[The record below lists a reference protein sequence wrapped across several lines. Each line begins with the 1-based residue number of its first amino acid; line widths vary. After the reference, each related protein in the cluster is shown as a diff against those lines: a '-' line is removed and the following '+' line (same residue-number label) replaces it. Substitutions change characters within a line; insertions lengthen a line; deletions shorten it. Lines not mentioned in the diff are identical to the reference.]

1 MLNWDSLSENK
12 QPDPGS
18 ILPVKQ
24 VQVSKTESVLNEQ
37 LQTIEASV
45 PIAETVKSTVES
57 TSRVTDVVMT
67 NTVPEVTEVV
77 YTQATS
83 TPVEKPVEIIDDVAP
98 ESMEPVRAEDKRVVN
113 GLTDVNQL
121 APFKYPWAWE
131 YFLNANKNHW
141 TPLDIN
147 MTQDIYD
154 HKHKLSDNER
164 HVYENVLSYLTTS
177 DVMAMRNIGLAV
189 MEKMTAPELQ
199 IYQARQVYEE
209 ALHTWT
215 YQHCIETI
223 GLDQGEIYN
232 RYRVVPAINKKIQI
246 ANNRLKSILRAD
258 IDLTNPDELNNF
270 VMGYIFFAAV
280 FEGCWF
286 YNGFSPI
293 FALQRRGLMKGTAE
307 QLQYIMRDE
316 IMHAGFGIR
325 VVQQIIMENNLTLD
339 LKAIREMWDEAEAAE
354 AGYARYI
361 LTNPILGYSAE
372 EHIEQF
378 RFIANRR
385 AQQLGLEQPFPDA
398 KCAFPWLDEQ
408 ANIRK
413 EKNFFET
420 RVTEYQAGGLN
431 WD

>member
-1 MLNWDSLSENK
+1 MLNWDSLSENR
-12 QPDPGS
+12 QPDPSS
-18 ILPVKQ
+18 IQPVKQ
-24 VQVSKTESVLNEQ
+24 QASNTESLQNEQ
-37 LQTIEASV
+37 LQTM
-45 PIAETVKSTVES
+45 ETPVSPTEVVNPTVQPRIRE
-57 TSRVTDVVMT
+57 TDDVMEKPA
-67 NTVPEVTEVV
+67 PEVTEEVSPNTTFANV
-77 YTQATS
+77 D
-83 TPVEKPVEIIDDVAP
+83 KPKEEIDEVTP

-154 HKHKLSDNER
+154 HKHKLSENER

-177 DVMAMRNIGLAV
+177 DVLAMRNIGLAV

-258 IDLTNPDELNNF
+258 IDLTDPDELNNF

-325 VVQQIIMENNLTLD
+325 VVQQIIMENNLNLD

>member
-12 QPDPGS
+12 QPDPTS
-18 ILPVKQ
+18 IEPVKQ
-24 VQVSKTESVLNEQ
+24 PASNTESLQQEQ
-37 LQTIEASV
+37 LKTMETVEITDETVSSEVEETTVDAIEAVSE
-45 PIAETVKSTVES
+45 PKAA
-57 TSRVTDVVMT
+57 
-67 NTVPEVTEVV
+67 EVV
-77 YTQATS
+77 TPQAATAP
-83 TPVEKPVEIIDDVAP
+83 TEKPVEEIEEVAP

-154 HKHKLSDNER
+154 HKHKLSENER

-177 DVMAMRNIGLAV
+177 DVLAMRNIGLAV

-258 IDLTNPDELNNF
+258 IDLTDPEELNNF

-325 VVQQIIMENNLTLD
+325 VVQQIIMENNIKLD
-339 LKAIREMWDEAEAAE
+339 LNAIREMWDEAEAAE

-361 LTNPILGYSAE
+361 LQNPILGYSAE

-385 AQQLGLEQPFPDA
+385 AQQMGLEQPFPEA
-398 KCAFPWLDEQ
+398 KCAFP
-408 ANIRK
+408 
-413 EKNFFET
+413 
-420 RVTEYQAGGLN
+420 
-431 WD
+431 